1 MAHFENPFGASY
13 DRVAPTYAA
22 RIADELRGKPLDRL
36 LLSRLADDTRGIGPI
51 GDVGCGPGHVARYLS
66 SAGAEVIVSDIS
78 PGMLRE
84 AGVIAPTAPRTAGDM
99 RQLPFADQ
107 SVAGICAM
115 YSVIH
120 LPPDERPHVFR
131 EFHRV
136 LQPAGV
142 ALVGFHVGDDVLH
155 LDAWWE
161 IPVSVDFRFLRT
173 AILADELRAAGFA
186 IEDEIER
193 APYPGVEHPSR
204 RGYIYARRAA
214 A

>member
-1 MAHFENPFGASY
+1 MVHFKNPFGASY
-13 DRVAPTYAA
+13 DRVAATYAA
-22 RIADELRGKPLDRL
+22 QIADELRGKPLDRL
-36 LLSRLADDTRGIGPI
+36 LLARVARDTGRTGPI
-51 GDVGCGPGHVARYLS
+51 CDIGCGPGHVAQFLAE
-66 SAGAEVIVSDIS
+66 AGGNIIACDIS
-78 PGMLRE
+78 TGMLR
-84 AGVIAPTAPRTAGDM
+84 AARVVAPGCPPVVCDM

-107 SVAGICAM
+107 SVAGLCAM

-120 LPPDERPHVFR
+120 LLPDERPIAFR

-173 AILADELRAAGFA
+173 AIIADELRAAGFA

-193 APYPGVEHPSR
+193 APYPGVEHASR
-204 RGYIYARRAA
+204 RGYIYARRVA
-214 A
+214 